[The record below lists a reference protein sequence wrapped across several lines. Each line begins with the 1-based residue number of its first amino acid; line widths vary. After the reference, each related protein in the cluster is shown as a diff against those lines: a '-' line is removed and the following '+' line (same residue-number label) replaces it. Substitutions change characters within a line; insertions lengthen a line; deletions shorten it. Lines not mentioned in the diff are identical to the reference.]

1 MPSLVSPNDILL
13 AARDAMLEGEAPS
26 TYEDWF
32 KIFNFLA
39 ANIAPQAQ
47 PAALIL
53 MSHIYHTPLSEKEI
67 RAISS
72 FQTSRQTG

>member
-1 MPSLVSPNDILL
+1 MSSLVSPNAIML
-13 AARDAMLEGEAPS
+13 AARDAMLEGAAPS

-39 ANIAPQAQ
+39 ANVAATAQ
-47 PAALIL
+47 PAVLIL
-53 MSHIYHTPLSEKEI
+53 ISKIYDCPLGEREI

-72 FQTSRQTG
+72 FQTSRKG

>member
-1 MPSLVSPNDILL
+1 MSSLVSPNAIML
-13 AARDAMLEGEAPS
+13 AARDAMLEGEAPT

-39 ANIAPQAQ
+39 ANITAAAQ

-53 MSHIYHTPLSEKEI
+53 ISKIYDCPIGEREI

-72 FQTSRQTG
+72 FQTRRR